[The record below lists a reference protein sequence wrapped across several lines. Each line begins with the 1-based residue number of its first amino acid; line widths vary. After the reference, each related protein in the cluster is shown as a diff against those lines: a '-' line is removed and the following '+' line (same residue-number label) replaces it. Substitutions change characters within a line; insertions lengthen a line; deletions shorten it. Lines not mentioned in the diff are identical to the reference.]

1 MADLPQLI
9 ARRAELDA
17 QISAEKRAAIQQV
30 RDFMV
35 VLGVTIED
43 LIGGPVPRPKAK
55 RVVKYRDEHGNTWAG
70 VGQRPRWLQARL
82 QAGAT
87 LEQFAAR
94 R

>member
-1 MADLPQLI
+1 MADMTTLL

-17 QISAEKRAAIQQV
+17 QISEEKRAAVQQV

-35 VLGVTIED
+35 VMGVTIED
-43 LIGGPVPRPKAK
+43 LLGGPAPKAKAK

-82 QAGAT
+82 LAGAT
-87 LEQFAAR
+87 LEQFVAR